1 MPASQQ
7 GEKVELIREI
17 IQFSPQLLKGTW
29 VTIQLTVASIIL
41 SIIIALVFGVMR
53 HSRIRFVNIIALVY
67 IDFFRGSSA
76 LVILYWLY
84 FALPFLGLTLTPMAA
99 GIVGLGATFGAYG
112 ADFVRGSIEAVPRE
126 QYMAATALNF
136 TRWQTTTRIILPQ
149 AIIRMV
155 PPFGNLF
162 IQLLKGTALVS
173 LITIHDL
180 TFQAQI
186 LRSQTYKTVILFS
199 MTLVMYFVLA
209 LLITTGMRALERK
222 LSFGRDYGGV
232 QL

>member
-1 MPASQQ
+1 
-7 GEKVELIREI
+7 VELFREI
-17 IQFSPQLLKGTW
+17 IQFSPQLLKGTL
-29 VTIQLTVASIIL
+29 VTIQLTVLSIIL
-41 SIIIALVFGVMR
+41 AVIIAFIFGVMR
-53 HSRIRFVNIIALVY
+53 HSKIRTLNIIALVY

-84 FALPFLGLTLTPMAA
+84 FALPFLGITLTPMAA
-99 GIVGLGATFGAYG
+99 GVVGLGATFGAYG
-112 ADFVRGSIEAVPRE
+112 ADFVRGSIEAIPRE

-186 LRSQTYKTVILFS
+186 LRSQTYRTVVLFS

-209 LLITTGMRALERK
+209 LLITTAMRALERK
-222 LSFGRDYGGV
+222 LSHGRDYGGV

>member
-1 MPASQQ
+1 M
-7 GEKVELIREI
+7 VLLNEI

-29 VTIQLTVASIIL
+29 ITIQLTVL
-41 SIIIALVFGVMR
+41 SIALSVVIALVFGIMR
-53 HSRIRFVNIIALVY
+53 HSRVRVVNLIALVY

-76 LVILYWLY
+76 LVILYWIY
-84 FALPFLGLTLTPMAA
+84 FALPFLGITLQPMTA
-99 GIVGLGATFGAYG
+99 GVVGLGATFGAYG
-112 ADFVRGSIEAVPRE
+112 ADFVRGSIEAIPRE

-149 AIIRMV
+149 AVIRMV

-186 LRSQTYKTVILFS
+186 LRSQTYKTVVLFS
-199 MTLVMYFVLA
+199 MTLVMYFILA
-209 LLITTGMRALERK
+209 SLITAGMRALERK

>member
-1 MPASQQ
+1 MQ
-7 GEKVELIREI
+7 LIHEI

-29 VTIQLTVASIIL
+29 VTIQLTFFSIIL
-41 SIIIALVFGVMR
+41 AVIVALVFGIMR
-53 HSRIRFVNIIALVY
+53 HSRIRVVNIIALVY

-84 FALPFLGLTLTPMAA
+84 FALPFLGITLTPMAA

-112 ADFVRGSIEAVPRE
+112 ADFVRGSIEAIPRE

-149 AIIRMV
+149 ALIRMV

-186 LRSQTYKTVILFS
+186 LRSQTYKTVVLFT
-199 MTLVMYFVLA
+199 MTLIMYFALA
-209 LLITTGMRALERK
+209 LVITAGMRALERK

>member
-1 MPASQQ
+1 MQ
-7 GEKVELIREI
+7 LIHEI

-29 VTIQLTVASIIL
+29 VTIQLTFFSIIL
-41 SIIIALVFGVMR
+41 AVVVALVFGIMR
-53 HSRIRFVNIIALVY
+53 HSQIRVVSIVALVY

-84 FALPFLGLTLTPMAA
+84 FALPFLGITLSPMAA

-112 ADFVRGSIEAVPRE
+112 ADFVRGSIEAIPRE

-149 AIIRMV
+149 ALIRMV

-186 LRSQTYKTVILFS
+186 LRSQTYKTVVLFT
-199 MTLVMYFVLA
+199 MTLIMYFVLA
-209 LLITTGMRALERK
+209 LIITTGMRALERK

>member
-1 MPASQQ
+1 
-7 GEKVELIREI
+7 VELFREI
-17 IQFSPQLLKGTW
+17 IQFSPQLLKGTL
-29 VTIQLTVASIIL
+29 VTIQLTVLSIIL
-41 SIIIALVFGVMR
+41 AVIIAFVFGVMR
-53 HSRIRFVNIIALVY
+53 HSKIRVLNIIALVY

-84 FALPFLGLTLTPMAA
+84 FALPFLGISLTPMAA
-99 GIVGLGATFGAYG
+99 GVVGLGATFGAYG
-112 ADFVRGSIEAVPRE
+112 ADFVRGSIEAIPRE

-186 LRSQTYKTVILFS
+186 LRSQTYRTVVLFS

-209 LLITTGMRALERK
+209 LLITTAMRALERK
-222 LSFGRDYGGV
+222 LSHGRDYGGV